1 MTLEEGLHQ
10 GTEQWHLSSRA
21 QGRIRARDSPLR
33 RGIAVADSFDLVV
46 IGGGSGGYVAAIR
59 AAQYGLSVGLVERA
73 RLGGTCLHSGCIP
86 TKVFLESAGLL
97 DRMRRS
103 EELGISAGAVK
114 LDFGAVAVR
123 REKIVSANEQG
134 VRGHLKSNR
143 VEEIAGDAA
152 LAGPNEVLV
161 TAKGGQRR
169 LKARNVL
176 LSTGSRPKSLPGLE
190 IDGERV
196 VSSDHVT
203 AWTDLPKSLLVAGAG
218 AVGAELASAMADFG
232 VEVTLIEFLPRV
244 LPLEDA
250 EVSPIVAR
258 SFGRRG
264 IKVLTGAR
272 ILPETLK
279 RERRS
284 VSVEV
289 EVGKERQRLGAERL
303 LVAIGREPVTDG
315 LALEKTGVKIDQR
328 GFVEV
333 DPYMRTGEPSVYAC
347 GDVVG
352 GLMLAHVAYQEGK
365 VAAATMAGRPVAPID
380 YDAMPRAT
388 YTRPEVASVG
398 LTEEQAREKGRDVKV
413 GRFRFGAN
421 PKAMIQGEA
430 EGLVKIVTDGATG
443 EILGA
448 HMVGPHVTELIAE
461 PIVAKLLESTAL
473 EIALAVHPHPTLS
486 EALNEAAA
494 DVDGLAIHV
503 PHRRPS

>member
-1 MTLEEGLHQ
+1 M
-10 GTEQWHLSSRA
+10 
-21 QGRIRARDSPLR
+21 
-33 RGIAVADSFDLVV
+33 ADSFDLVV
-46 IGGGSGGYVAAIR
+46 IGGGSGGYVGAIR
-59 AAQYGLSVGLVERA
+59 AAQYGLSVALVERA

-86 TKVFLESAGLL
+86 TKVFLESADLL
-97 DRMRRS
+97 DRMRRAD
-103 EELGISAGAVK
+103 ELGISASGIK
-114 LDFGAVAVR
+114 LDFGAVAAR
-123 REKIVSANEQG
+123 KEKIVSANEQG

-143 VEEIAGDAA
+143 VEEIAGDGS

-161 TAKGGQRR
+161 SAEDGQRR
-169 LKARNVL
+169 LKTRNL
-176 LSTGSRPKSLPGLE
+176 LLATGSRPKSLPGLE
-190 IDGERV
+190 IDGDRV

-203 AWTDLPKSLLVAGAG
+203 GWRELPKSILVAGAG
-218 AVGAELASAMADFG
+218 AVGAEFASAMADFG
-232 VEVTLIEFLPRV
+232 VEVTLVEFLPRV

-258 SFGRRG
+258 NFGRRG
-264 IKVLTGAR
+264 IKLLTGAR

-279 RERRS
+279 REKRS
-284 VSVEV
+284 VSIEV

-315 LALEKTGVKIDQR
+315 LGVEKTRAKINQR

-333 DPYMRTGEPSVYAC
+333 DRYMRTAEPGVYAC

-365 VAAATMAGRPVAPID
+365 VAAATMAGRPVPPID

-398 LTEEQAREKGRDVKV
+398 LTEEQARERGPALKV

-421 PKAMIQGEA
+421 PKALIHGEA
-430 EGLVKIVTDGATG
+430 EGLVKILTDEASG

-448 HMVGPHVTELIAE
+448 HLVGPHVTELIAE
-461 PIVAKLLESTAL
+461 PTVAKLLESTAL

-494 DVDGLAIHV
+494 DVDGLAIHA